1 MLTVE
6 ALGYR
11 HPTAR
16 APALE
21 GVSFDLEAGELL
33 LVHGP
38 TGSGKSTLAR
48 LCAGLL
54 QRHGGGTVSG
64 RVLLNGRDVGA
75 LAPAERVREVAFV
88 AQDPTDQLVTGT
100 LGDELAFA
108 AESAGLAAESILAA
122 VPRALAEFGLP
133 LEPRRPVTALST
145 GQTQRLVVAA
155 SMSAGARLL
164 VLDEP
169 LAHLDPGA
177 SEALLARLRTLAKQ
191 GAAVLIVE
199 HRLALARRYATRELA
214 LGEHQP
220 LSRHVP
226 VPRSPGARVATLQ
239 NASFNYGAQRVLDR
253 VSLAL
258 HQGDRVSLVGP
269 NGAGKSTLLGLL
281 ARTPGALPVPQD
293 PDLSLFCPTVREE
306 LLYGP
311 IERGHP
317 VELDRIVADFDLGAL
332 LQRAPQSLSRGQ
344 RLRVAL
350 AAAVATRPSLLLLD
364 EPTAAQDPAH
374 VQATMAAVDRHLDG
388 ALVFA
393 THDLDLAATAA
404 RPYHLRDGGLHE
416 GLS

>member
-1 MLTVE
+1 MLSVRG
-6 ALGYR
+6 LGYR
-11 HPTAR
+11 HPA
-16 APALE
+16 ASVPALE
-21 GVSFDLEAGELL
+21 GVSFDLGAGELL

-38 TGSGKSTLAR
+38 TGCGKSTLAR

-54 QRHGGGTVSG
+54 QRHGGGRVSG
-64 RVLLNGRDVGA
+64 CALLNGRDVGA

-88 AQDPTDQLVTGT
+88 AQDPADQLVTGT

-108 AESAGLAAESILAA
+108 AESAGLEIGAIRAS
-122 VPRALAEFGLP
+122 VPQALAGFGLP
-133 LEPRRPVTALST
+133 PEPWRPVTALST

-155 SMSAGARLL
+155 AMSAGARLL

-169 LAHLDPGA
+169 LAHLDPEA
-177 SEALLARLRTLAKQ
+177 SEALLARLRALAEA
-191 GAAVLIVE
+191 GAAVLLVE
-199 HRLALARRYATRELA
+199 HRLALARRFATRELA
-214 LGEHQP
+214 LGEHSP
-220 LSRHVP
+220 VSRQAP
-226 VPRSPGARVATLQ
+226 VPRPRGGVVARLEG
-239 NASFNYGAQRVLDR
+239 ASFSYGAHRVLDG

-258 HQGDRVSLVGP
+258 HRGDRVSLVGP
-269 NGAGKSTLLGLL
+269 NGAGKSTLLRLL
-281 ARTPGALPVPQD
+281 AEAPGALPVPQD

-311 IERGHP
+311 AEHGHP
-317 VELDRIVADFDLGAL
+317 VELERLVADFDLGDL

-374 VQATMAAVDRHLDG
+374 VHATMAAVDRHLDG

-404 RPYHLRDGGLHE
+404 RRYHLSDGRLHE